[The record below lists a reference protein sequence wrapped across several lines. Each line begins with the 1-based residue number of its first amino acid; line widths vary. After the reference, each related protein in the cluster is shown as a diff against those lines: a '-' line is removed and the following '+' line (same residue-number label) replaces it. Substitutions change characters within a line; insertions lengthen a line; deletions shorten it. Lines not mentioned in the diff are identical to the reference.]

1 MKEEG
6 PRLVAQE
13 PTLIQIRERSYLDLL
28 DLALLVIRHRPRRLA
43 LAAVIG
49 IAPFAALNFWLL
61 SNPDFSRALWPVLL
75 FLEAPWATA
84 PLTVVLGGL
93 MFGQPPGFGSVLRRL
108 VVALPALFLMH
119 VIVRCGLTITMIL
132 FWLVPARLWFASE
145 VILLERSSGWKA
157 IGRSFQLTRDRP
169 GEFVL
174 RWLGQ
179 LFFGLV
185 FALCFW
191 LGTSAVAKALFES
204 ELTWE
209 RPVLTDTS
217 GLRFQL
223 GVWIAIAFFAVGR
236 FLIYID
242 ERIRGEGWEVRLR
255 LQAAIRELE
264 RSMP

>member
-1 MKEEG
+1 M
-6 PRLVAQE
+6 AQE

-28 DLALLVIRHRPRRLA
+28 DLALLVVRHRPRRLA
-43 LAAVIG
+43 LAAAMG

-61 SNPDFSRALWPVLL
+61 SNPEFPRALWPVLL

-93 MFGQPPGFGSVLRRL
+93 MFGQPPAFGLVLRRL
-108 VVALPALFLMH
+108 VVGLPALFLIH
-119 VIVRCGLTITMIL
+119 VIVRYALSMTMIL
-132 FWLVPARLWFASE
+132 FWIVDARLLFASE
-145 VILLERSSGWKA
+145 VILLERSAGWRA
-157 IGRSFQLTRDRP
+157 IGRCLQLTRNRP
-169 GEFVL
+169 GEFFL
-174 RWLGQ
+174 QWLGQ
-179 LFFGLV
+179 LFFGLI

-191 LGTSAVAKALFES
+191 LGTSAAAMALFES

-209 RPVLTDTS
+209 RPVLADTS

-236 FLIYID
+236 FLMYID

-264 RSMP
+264 GGLP